1 MAERGSTHHSPRV
14 DEELHKETESL
25 LRGSPVEARAEDWR
39 RAEPP
44 ADGEPLP
51 DARVTV
57 DDVELRS
64 LLAISLRP
72 SAFPGDRA
80 GLLAVAEEEHAEDRV
95 LDWLGSL
102 PATQTFPNVEAVW
115 EALGGTK
122 EQREAPPSAPETPL
136 MPEPM
141 VPERA
146 PEVRPTP
153 VREPAA
159 GVRPETDVEPE
170 PRREPETDVRPEP
183 DQSIVGRVR
192 NLAMAGIEV
201 AVGLVIEAVLQVR
214 RRL

>member
-1 MAERGSTHHSPRV
+1 VAERGSTHHSPRV
-14 DEELHKETESL
+14 DEELHKESESL

-44 ADGEPLP
+44 AEGEPLP

-80 GLLAVAEEEHAEDRV
+80 RLLAVAEDEHAEDRV
-95 LDWLGSL
+95 LEWLGSL
-102 PATQTFPNVEAVW
+102 PATRTFPNVEAVW
-115 EALGGTK
+115 EALGGAK
-122 EQREAPPSAPETPL
+122 EQRSAPPPVPETVRV
-136 MPEPM
+136 PEPPAEVRETVR
-141 VPERA
+141 VPEPPAEVRRV
-146 PEVRPTP
+146 PEVRSDT
-153 VREPAA
+153 E
-159 GVRPETDVEPE
+159 VRPV
-170 PRREPETDVRPEP
+170 P

-192 NLAMAGIEV
+192 NLATAGMEL
-201 AVGLVIEAVLQVR
+201 AVGLVIEAVMQVR

>member
-1 MAERGSTHHSPRV
+1 VAERGSTHHSPRV
-14 DEELHKETESL
+14 DEELHKESESL

-95 LDWLGSL
+95 LEWLGSL
-102 PATQTFPNVEAVW
+102 PPTQTFPNVEAVW

-122 EQREAPPSAPETPL
+122 EQRDAPPSVPEMPP
-136 MPEPM
+136 MPEPG
-141 VPERA
+141 VELRVA
-146 PEVRPTP
+146 PA
-153 VREPAA
+153 REPVAELRPESD
-159 GVRPETDVEPE
+159 VEPETDVE
-170 PRREPETDVRPEP
+170 READVRPGP

>member
-14 DEELHKETESL
+14 DEALHKESESL

-122 EQREAPPSAPETPL
+122 EQRETPPPPAPETPL
-136 MPEPM
+136 VPEPV

-146 PEVRPTP
+146 AEVRPLP
-153 VREPAA
+153 VREPP
-159 GVRPETDVEPE
+159 GEVRS
-170 PRREPETDVRPEP
+170 ETDVRPEP

-192 NLAMAGIEV
+192 SLAMAGIEV

>member
-1 MAERGSTHHSPRV
+1 VAERGSTHHSPRV
-14 DEELHKETESL
+14 DEELHKESESL
-25 LRGSPVEARAEDWR
+25 LRGSPVEARAEEWR

-64 LLAISLRP
+64 ILAISLRP

-95 LDWLGSL
+95 LEWLGSL

-122 EQREAPPSAPETPL
+122 EQREAPPAPSPPA
-136 MPEPM
+136 MPEHAVEARPAT
-141 VPERA
+141 VP
-146 PEVRPTP
+146 
-153 VREPAA
+153 EPAA
-159 GVRPETDVEPE
+159 ELRPETDVEA
-170 PRREPETDVRPEP
+170 ETDRRPEP

-192 NLAMAGIEV
+192 GLAMAGIEV